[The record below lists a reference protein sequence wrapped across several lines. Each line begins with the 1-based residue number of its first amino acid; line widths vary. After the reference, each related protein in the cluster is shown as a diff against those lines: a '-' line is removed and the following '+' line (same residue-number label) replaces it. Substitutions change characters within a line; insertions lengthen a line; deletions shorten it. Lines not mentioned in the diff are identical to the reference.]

1 MVHGF
6 LSRLHTCP
14 GDATGQSSRCERL
27 RRRHAATPRVRGP
40 ERPRGLR
47 PAVCSCRNETTR
59 ISTCAPF
66 CSSLLPGCALTLWNN
81 RVDRQRRVNCP
92 SLPANQRPKVRLG
105 PHGVSARRGGGQRAP
120 TSVPPSLRRTKVG
133 ATHTHT
139 HAHTSDVHRGNIH
152 TRLNTPIS
160 SRDGRPSFSVRDGT
174 EIIRCEMT
182 GYPGVASLG
191 SGAGVTRGL
200 GDTRPA
206 ACWHL
211 LRLDS
216 DELRLLSFVL
226 RSPGPRETNDTA
238 ALWVWTAK
246 CWDVPWSH
254 RRQRSARGLPAQLL
268 VPE

>member
-1 MVHGF
+1 MRALLQLASARLRSDAVEQPGRQTAPRK
-6 LSRLHTCP
+6 LSI
-14 GDATGQSSRCERL
+14 ATSKPASEGETRTPRCERPSGGVVSEL
-27 RRRHAATPRVRGP
+27 PR
-40 ERPRGLR
+40 
-47 PAVCSCRNETTR
+47 
-59 ISTCAPF
+59 
-66 CSSLLPGCALTLWNN
+66 
-81 RVDRQRRVNCP
+81 
-92 SLPANQRPKVRLG
+92 
-105 PHGVSARRGGGQRAP
+105 
-120 TSVPPSLRRTKVG
+120 PSLRPSDGRRLVPH
-133 ATHTHT
+133 THTHT

-152 TRLNTPIS
+152 TFLNTPIS

-246 CWDVPWSH
+246 CWDVPWSR
-254 RRQRSARGLPAQLL
+254 RRQRSARGLPARLL

>member
-1 MVHGF
+1 MRTLLQLASARLRSDAVEQPGRQTAPRK
-6 LSRLHTCP
+6 LSI
-14 GDATGQSSRCERL
+14 ATSKPASEGETRTPRCER
-27 RRRHAATPRVRGP
+27 
-40 ERPRGLR
+40 
-47 PAVCSCRNETTR
+47 
-59 ISTCAPF
+59 
-66 CSSLLPGCALTLWNN
+66 
-81 RVDRQRRVNCP
+81 P
-92 SLPANQRPKVRLG
+92 SG
-105 PHGVSARRGGGQRAP
+105 GGGQRAP